1 MPKLL
6 TFPAVLNYHR
16 KTVQA
21 AADIVGILGK
31 QSFAEVNGD
40 DIMRRVTANEVKT
53 LSEQFPTVE
62 NGCLLSG
69 TAPTR
74 LQNIWNDLSNGQER
88 KLRKSWIY

>member
-1 MPKLL
+1 M
-6 TFPAVLNYHR
+6 FNFHG

-31 QSFAEVNGD
+31 HSFREVNGD

-53 LSEQFPTVE
+53 LSEQFPTVQ

-69 TAPTR
+69 TAPPR
-74 LQNIWNDLSNGQER
+74 LQRIWNELSNGPER
-88 KLRKSWIY
+88 NIAKCWIY